1 MNTIEISIS
10 EKSFLS
16 LKEAKAF
23 YGFGINQTRE
33 KAKKAGA
40 TLKVGRR
47 ILISRA
53 AFDQYL
59 DSCKEGE
66 ES

>member
-1 MNTIEISIS
+1 MKVVDVPISQ
-10 EKSFLS
+10 KSYLS
-16 LKEAKAF
+16 IKEAKAF

-59 DSCKEGE
+59 DSCNEGAKR
-66 ES
+66 